1 MNGSSATPVSESK
14 PTSLSG
20 DTSLW
25 PQPPQKAKQGTN
37 PAEFMNLCK
46 RKQYGASSSSRL
58 YILSHGLTAKPL
70 SLPFPSSFL
79 PFLHSAKLLTLL
91 PHLSNRTKCPLSN
104 SVPNVLVI
112 IFFCFFSSFPP
123 PPKGCKEVERRECHR
138 ECFALLLFCYNSYRI

>member
-70 SLPFPSSFL
+70 SLPFPSSL

-91 PHLSNRTKCPLSN
+91 PHLSNRTKCPLTVFQMFLLS
-104 SVPNVLVI
+104 
-112 IFFCFFSSFPP
+112 FFSVFFLRSPLP
-123 PPKGCKEVERRECHR
+123 QKAARK
-138 ECFALLLFCYNSYRI
+138 